1 MLLPDDLAHN
11 NKISDRKP
19 MKAFFSLCSALVLAL
34 YSPFSV
40 ASDDGL
46 SEQIRQLKNQALN
59 LNRDLTLL
67 ERELLYATP
76 QTSIFVSVDVG
87 TPIRLVDIN
96 LTIDGEH
103 VGYHFY
109 TDQEFEAL
117 TKGGIQ
123 RLYTGNLTSG
133 RHELEAT
140 ITGYDP
146 QGKDYQKTTSYA
158 FTKGAGKKMVEMQ
171 VVDDLNNQQHK
182 FEFREWNQQ

>member
-1 MLLPDDLAHN
+1 MKVFLPVFGALLLGLCQYSFANDDE
-11 NKISDRKP
+11 
-19 MKAFFSLCSALVLAL
+19 
-34 YSPFSV
+34 
-40 ASDDGL
+40 GL

-67 ERELLYATP
+67 ERELLYASP

-96 LTIDGEH
+96 LTIDGNH

-109 TDQEFEAL
+109 TDQEFDAL

-133 RHELEAT
+133 SHTLEAT

-146 QGKDYQKTTSYA
+146 VGKSYQKTASFS
-158 FTKGAGKKMVEMQ
+158 FTKGAGQKMLEMQ
-171 VVDDLNNQQHK
+171 VVDDLNSQQHK
-182 FEFREWNQQ
+182 FEFREWDKQ

>member
-1 MLLPDDLAHN
+1 MKALLPLCG
-11 NKISDRKP
+11 
-19 MKAFFSLCSALVLAL
+19 AFLVGLCT
-34 YSPFSV
+34 V
-40 ASDDGL
+40 ASAADDDGL
-46 SEQIRQLKNQALN
+46 SEQIRQLKSEALD

-67 ERELLYATP
+67 EQELLYASP

-109 TDQEFEAL
+109 SDQEFEAL

-123 RLYTGNLTSG
+123 RLYTGNLASG
-133 RHELEAT
+133 RHVMEAT

-146 QGKDYQKTTSYA
+146 LGKDYQKQLYLHQ
-158 FTKGAGKKMVEMQ
+158 GCRQENGGNAGGGRPEQATAQ
-171 VVDDLNNQQHK
+171 V
-182 FEFREWNQQ
+182 

>member
-1 MLLPDDLAHN
+1 
-11 NKISDRKP
+11 
-19 MKAFFSLCSALVLAL
+19 MKAFLPFCGAVLVSLCSIAGA
-34 YSPFSV
+34 
-40 ASDDGL
+40 ADDDGL
-46 SEQIRQLKNQALN
+46 SEQIRQLKSEALN

-67 ERELLYATP
+67 EQELLYASP

-96 LTIDGEH
+96 LTIDGDH

-109 TDQEFEAL
+109 SDQEFEAL

-133 RHELEAT
+133 RHVMEAT

-146 QGKDYQKTTSYA
+146 LGKDYQKTTSYN
-158 FTKGAGKKMVEMQ
+158 FTKAPGRKMVEMQ
-171 VVDDLNNQQHK
+171 VVDDLNSQQHK

>member
-1 MLLPDDLAHN
+1 MKALLPLCG
-11 NKISDRKP
+11 
-19 MKAFFSLCSALVLAL
+19 AFLVGLCT
-34 YSPFSV
+34 V
-40 ASDDGL
+40 ASAADDDGL
-46 SEQIRQLKNQALN
+46 SEQIRQLKSEALD

-67 ERELLYATP
+67 EQELLYASP

-87 TPIRLVDIN
+87 TPIRLVDVN

-109 TDQEFEAL
+109 SDQEFEAL

-123 RLYTGNLTSG
+123 RLYTGNLASG
-133 RHELEAT
+133 RHVMEAT

-146 QGKDYQKTTSYA
+146 LGKDYQKTTSYT

-171 VVDDLNNQQHK
+171 VVDDLNKQQHK

>member
-1 MLLPDDLAHN
+1 
-11 NKISDRKP
+11 
-19 MKAFFSLCSALVLAL
+19 MKAFLPFCGAVLVSLGSIAGA
-34 YSPFSV
+34 
-40 ASDDGL
+40 ADDDGL
-46 SEQIRQLKNQALN
+46 SEQIRQLKSEALN

-67 ERELLYATP
+67 EQELLYASP

-109 TDQEFEAL
+109 SDQEFESL

-133 RHELEAT
+133 RHVMEAT

-146 QGKDYQKTTSYA
+146 LGKDYQKTTSYS
-158 FTKGAGKKMVEMQ
+158 FTKGPGRKMVEMQ

-182 FEFREWNQQ
+182 FQFREWNQQ